1 MWIRQACKRSAD
13 RKPLG
18 LSTALLTL
26 RSMTFNSDCWLTRC
40 ETVALQLFGLL
51 PYQNYDINGLTSS
64 HWQLSAIGEM
74 GCWYPVH
81 FAAVHVHAM
90 TKVIV
95 GQVIFVDIC
104 CLAFSAA
111 NATPQRP
118 CPARSTVLRTTLGCG
133 IKYDADIVAGM
144 THRFEPRGTTF
155 FLMAWR
161 RGGVAGVAAFPLPS
175 RWGVIY
181 LMHVE
186 GSIQAAMMGL
196 CLAFGR
202 SLHFRSGSLVFRCLG
217 HINPV
222 LDQCCHCLHK
232 AFSVTKQIAAVLV
245 LPGNKQPLGL

>member
-95 GQVIFVDIC
+95 GQGIFVDIC

-161 RGGVAGVAAFPLPS
+161 RGGSCRIPSSLTLGGDLSHACRGEYPGGDDGSMSCLWPVASFSEWQPCLPVPRPYQPRS
-175 RWGVIY
+175 RSM
-181 LMHVE
+181 L
-186 GSIQAAMMGL
+186 
-196 CLAFGR
+196 
-202 SLHFRSGSLVFRCLG
+202 SL
-217 HINPV
+217 P
-222 LDQCCHCLHK
+222 
-232 AFSVTKQIAAVLV
+232 A
-245 LPGNKQPLGL
+245 